1 MLGSAVTGRKSETA
15 QHKTGA
21 LKAVRAS
28 GLAGMFSGAANLA
41 SNRKRA
47 LKEKLR
53 GKVNPPR

>member
-1 MLGSAVTGRKSETA
+1 MSSSAGSRRKPKTA
-15 QHKTGA
+15 QHKTSA
-21 LKAVRAS
+21 LEAVRAS

-53 GKVNPPR
+53 GKANPPR